1 MKRVALIV
9 AVLSLA
15 CLSDSTIPVAT
26 VRGSYALQ
34 TINTASLPYTITG
47 SNGSQTQIIGDTI
60 TLMEGSIFHE
70 SGSSRV
76 TANGQTT
83 DQPIINSGNYGL
95 TGTNIGLGSSV
106 GGGNRSGLIEG
117 KTMTV
122 LDVPNTWV
130 FQKLGN

>member
-1 MKRVALIV
+1 MKRIALIAMV
-9 AVLSLA
+9 VCTA
-15 CLSDSTIPVAT
+15 CKDSVIPIAT

-34 TINTASLPYTITG
+34 TINAASLPYTITG

-95 TGTNIGLGSSV
+95 TGTSIGLGSAV
-106 GGGNRSGLIEG
+106 GGGTRSGQIEG

-122 LDVPNTWV
+122 LDLQNTWV
-130 FQKLGN
+130 FKKIGN